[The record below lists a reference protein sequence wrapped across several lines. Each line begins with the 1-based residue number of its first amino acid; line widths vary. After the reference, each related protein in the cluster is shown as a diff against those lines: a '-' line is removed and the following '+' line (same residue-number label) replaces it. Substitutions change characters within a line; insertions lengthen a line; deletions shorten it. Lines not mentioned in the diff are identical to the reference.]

1 MNTASEIVSIPLN
14 KLVASRL
21 NVRKIGGHSI
31 EDLAASIKAHGLIH
45 NLVVTKAA
53 KGDKHEVVAGA
64 RRLAA
69 LNKLAK
75 EKVVAK
81 TLDVPC
87 RIVDA
92 DISTESSLAEN
103 TIRQA
108 MHPAD
113 QFMAF
118 QQLVSDGLGVEEIAA
133 RFGVTSTTVRQRL
146 KLANVAP
153 RLFELYRTGEINLDQ
168 LMALAVT
175 DDHAAQER
183 IWDSAQEWQR
193 QPHALRR
200 ALTETMVDAANDPR
214 ARFVG
219 VEAYLNAGGLL
230 ERDLFQPEHEGYLTD
245 AAKLERLTV
254 EKLEALA
261 AEVRREGWK
270 WVDIQPIAE
279 YPDLTKFDRLRTV
292 YVPMSE
298 ETRLEIEALQTEQER
313 IEGAYPDAE
322 EYPPDVDQRMAE
334 IESRI
339 EELNDQPRKYRAQE
353 IPLAGAI
360 VSLENHGQAVIYRG
374 LVRTEDKKRV
384 KQVAKSPSDGQHE
397 EESDQGGCDRSDA
410 SALSAALVEDLTAHR
425 TAALRAVLATRPDVA
440 LVAVAHSL
448 ALRVCYPME
457 MTYEVGSALS
467 LSSEKGGCSLE
478 SHAKNIETSLAYSRL
493 DEIHNQWLKRIPED
507 PAEFWQWLLD
517 QEQAVV
523 LDLLAFCVGQTVH
536 AVQLHSD
543 GQQPRFIFAA
553 AQLAQA
559 VNLDMADWWAPT
571 KESYLGRVKKDQI
584 LEAIEEGTSETN
596 FEDLRKL
603 KKGELV
609 AAAERRLTG
618 GRWLPQ
624 ILKP

>member
-14 KLVASRL
+14 KLVASPL
-21 NVRKIGGHSI
+21 NVRKTGGQSI

-75 EKVVAK
+75 EKVVPK
-81 TLDVPC
+81 TFDVPC
-87 RIVDA
+87 RVVDA
-92 DISTESSLAEN
+92 EASTESSLAEN

-113 QFMAF
+113 QFTAF
-118 QQLVSDGLGVEEIAA
+118 QQLVSDGLGFEEIAA
-133 RFGVTSTTVRQRL
+133 RFGVTATTVRQRL
-146 KLANVAP
+146 KLANIAP
-153 RLFELYRTGEINLDQ
+153 RLFELYREDEINLDQ

-183 IWDSAQEWQR
+183 VWDSAQEWQR

-200 ALTETMVDAANDPR
+200 ALTETMVDATSDPR

-219 VEAYLNAGGLL
+219 IDAYLNAGGLI

-245 AAKLERLTV
+245 AAKLERLTA

-261 AEVRREGWK
+261 AEVRGEGWK
-270 WVDIQPIAE
+270 WVEIQPIAE
-279 YPDLTKFDRLRTV
+279 YPDLSKFDRLRTV
-292 YVPMSE
+292 YVPMSDE
-298 ETRLEIEALQTEQER
+298 IRLEIEALQTEQEQ
-313 IEGAYPDAE
+313 IEGAHSDAE

-339 EELNDQPRKYRAQE
+339 EELNDQPRKYRE
-353 IPLAGAI
+353 EEMVLAGAI

-374 LVRTEDKKRV
+374 LVRAEDKQKV
-384 KQVAKSPSDGQHE
+384 QAAKSASNGQHE
-397 EESDQGGCDRSDA
+397 EGIDQGDGDHSDDPK
-410 SALSAALVEDLTAHR
+410 LSAALMEDLTAHR
-425 TAALRAVLATRPDVA
+425 TAALRAVLATRSDVA
-440 LVAVAHSL
+440 LVAATHSL

-457 MTYEVGSALS
+457 MTYDVGSALS

-478 SHAKNIETSLAYSRL
+478 SHAKNIETSLAHTRL

-507 PAEFWQWLLD
+507 PADFWQWLLD
-517 QEQAVV
+517 QEQTVV
-523 LDLLAFCVGQTVH
+523 LDLMAFCVGQTVH
-536 AVQLHSD
+536 AVRLNHD
-543 GQQPRFIFAA
+543 GRQPRFVAA
-553 AQLAQA
+553 DQLAHA
-559 VNLDMADWWAPT
+559 VNLDMADWWTPT
-571 KESYLGRVKKDQI
+571 GESYLGRVKKDQI
-584 LEAIEEGTSETN
+584 LEAIGEGTSETN
-596 FEDLRKL
+596 FEDLCKL
-603 KKGELV
+603 KKGELA
-609 AAAERRLTG
+609 AAAERRLAES
-618 GRWLPQ
+618 RWLPE
-624 ILKP
+624 ILKR